1 MARYL
6 VTGGAGFIGSHLVD
20 SLMADG
26 HAVRVLDDMSSGS
39 ADNLPGRAELQV
51 ADVTD
56 PDAVGRA
63 LEGVDGCFHLA
74 AIASVERGH
83 KDWLRSHTVNL
94 SGTIAVFEAAC
105 RAQRVCGQRLPV
117 VYASSAAVYGN
128 PRELPI
134 SEQTPTCPTSAYGVD
149 KLGCDLHAAV
159 AGRIHEMSTIGLR
172 FFNIYG
178 PRQDP
183 HSPYSGV
190 ISIFCERI
198 SRLLPVDL
206 HGDGGQVR
214 DFVFVDD
221 AVRALRRAM
230 QSATSVPTS
239 QVFNVCSGIGTS
251 ISQLGEMIAR
261 IQGVSFSPRYTPAR
275 AGDVRVSIGDPRL
288 AGDQLNFMTRTSLE
302 QGLRWTL
309 ASIMPGHRSDAA
321 DKGLILTAG
330 PPVRGQAGPAP

>member
-26 HAVRVLDDMSSGS
+26 HVVRVLDDLSSGS
-39 ADNLPGRAELQV
+39 ADNLPARAELQV
-51 ADVTD
+51 ADVTE

-105 RAQRVCGQRLPV
+105 RAQRVRGQRLPV

-128 PRELPI
+128 PREIPI
-134 SEQTPTCPTSAYGVD
+134 SEQSPTFPTSAYGVD

-198 SRLLPVDL
+198 SRSLPVDL

-230 QSATSVPTS
+230 QSAS
-239 QVFNVCSGIGTS
+239 QARVSKIFNVCSGSGTS

-261 IQGVSFSPRYTPAR
+261 IRGVSFSPRYTPAR
-275 AGDVRVSIGDPRL
+275 PGDVRMSIGDPRM
-288 AGDQLNFMTRTSLE
+288 ARDQLDFMTHTSLE
-302 QGLRWTL
+302 RGLRWTL
-309 ASIMPGHRSDAA
+309 ESIMPCDVGATQPTS
-321 DKGLILTAG
+321 G
-330 PPVRGQAGPAP
+330 